1 MNASVRLSVRLSVCL
16 SVRPSV
22 TPFSTC
28 SHQRIIIKLSG
39 PIALAK
45 SDVHAKGQ
53 GQRSRSQRSNQI
65 WAIFDGFRMITQ
77 VVVHG

>member
-1 MNASVRLSVRLSVCL
+1 MNASVRPSVRLSVRL

-28 SHQRIIIKLSG
+28 SRQRITIKLSG
-39 PIALAK
+39 HIALAK

-53 GQRSRSQRSNQI
+53 GQRSKVKVTEVKSN
-65 WAIFDGFRMITQ
+65 FGHF
-77 VVVHG
+77 